1 MYMGER
7 LEAKPMA
14 TPPSMRQTMK
24 TVKVYQVV
32 YVRKTK
38 KPIGVVEE
46 RRGSSRPENE
56 AGLLRLARKK
66 FAASAD
72 EAYRIIVNPD

>member
-1 MYMGER
+1 
-7 LEAKPMA
+7 
-14 TPPSMRQTMK
+14 MK
-24 TVKVYQVV
+24 TVKVYQVD

-46 RRGSSRPENE
+46 RRGSDRPGNE
-56 AGLLRLARKK
+56 SGLLRLARRK

-72 EAYRIIVNPD
+72 EAFRIIVNPA